1 MTVSDRI
8 LGGPRTRAERVRAR
22 RARKERKLQN
32 PTGDL
37 SPRKRSRRRKR
48 HPRRR
53 FDVALPVELG
63 AEIRLP
69 ALPALR
75 TGPRLVSFLLLALVG
90 YLLYAL
96 LTAPAFYVAEAA
108 VHGEELLTE
117 GQVRSI
123 AQADQV
129 PVFLI
134 DPAEAQARFAEVA
147 EIAEAEVKVMWPNEV
162 QLSVVEREPMVAWK
176 DGYRE
181 WWISEEGVAFR
192 KQGERPGLIR
202 IESEEPVLQ
211 VRQDPLQQVIDP
223 QVLVAAGVLS
233 TQLPEV
239 DVFEY
244 HPVHGLGFEAE
255 GGWTVYFGVKGD
267 MVGKVRLYRRIL
279 ERLEAE
285 GVVPALISVRDLSAP
300 YYRQ

>member
-1 MTVSDRI
+1 MTVGDRI

-22 RARKERKLQN
+22 RARNKRTLEDVAREL
-32 PTGDL
+32 T
-37 SPRKRSRRRKR
+37 PRRRARRRKR

-75 TGPRLVSFLLLALVG
+75 TGPRLVSFLLLAVVG
-90 YLLYAL
+90 YALYAL
-96 LTAPAFYVAEAA
+96 LTAPAFHVSEAA
-108 VHGEELLTE
+108 VQGEELLTE
-117 GQVRSI
+117 SQVRSI
-123 AQADQV
+123 AQADQM
-129 PVFLI
+129 PVFLV
-134 DPAEAQARFAEVA
+134 DPAEARARFASVA
-147 EIAEAEVKVMWPNEV
+147 EIAHAQVKVAWPNQVEV
-162 QLSVVEREPMVAWK
+162 TVEERKPMVTWK

-192 KQGERPGLIR
+192 KHSERPGLVR

-233 TQLPEV
+233 SQLPQVEV
-239 DVFEY
+239 FTY

-255 GGWTVYFGVKGD
+255 GGWTAYFGVKGD
-267 MVGKVRLYRRIL
+267 MIGKVRLYRGIL
-279 ERLEAE
+279 DRLEGD
-285 GVVPALISVRDLSAP
+285 GVVPSLINVRDVTAP